1 MAFGGEI
8 LTGKWHTGGSQ
19 ELEAVYVLI
28 RVAVTQVY
36 IHIYIYI
43 YAKNHWTVHLGLV
56 SFITGILHLRFF

>member
-36 IHIYIYI
+36 IHIYIYMQ
-43 YAKNHWTVHLGLV
+43 KTTGLY
-56 SFITGILHLRFF
+56 IWDW